1 MVLLPTTYYLTE
13 AVLVTYNQSMK
24 RANKRNELIQVGKE
38 IVVQQG
44 FKATSLNDILS
55 TAGIPKGSF
64 YYYFSSKEDFGLAIV
79 DDFARE
85 YRDKLET
92 FLKDERYSPLTRL
105 RNYFEFKIADM
116 EANCCNDGCLIGNL
130 AQELST
136 QNEVFRDRLEQV
148 FAEWEQYFIQCL
160 NEASEIGEIK
170 NYKPQGMALLDDFNT
185 LAKFI
190 LSSWEGAILQAKVTK
205 SVLPMQTFVQ
215 ILFEQIFN
223 ISDFD

>member
-1 MVLLPTTYYLTE
+1 
-13 AVLVTYNQSMK
+13 MK

-38 IVVQQG
+38 IIVRQG

-79 DDFARE
+79 EDFARE
-85 YRDKLET
+85 YRERFNSFLE
-92 FLKDERYSPLTRL
+92 DRRYSPLTRL

-116 EANCCNDGCLIGNL
+116 EANRCNDGCLIGNL

-136 QNEVFRDRLEQV
+136 QNELFRDRLEEV
-148 FAEWEQYFIQCL
+148 FAEWEQYFVRFL
-160 NEASEIGEIK
+160 KEASEAGEIESD
-170 NYKPQGMALLDDFNT
+170 KPGDMALQRNFDV

-190 LSSWEGAILQAKVTK
+190 LSSWEGAILQAKVSK
-205 SVLPMQTFVQ
+205 SVLPMQTFVK

-223 ISDFD
+223 ISDFG